1 MDADGNT
8 FTKASM
14 EYILAERKKVINTAT
29 NSAAIDRYVAER
41 PITPAEAMLEFNGN
55 IFPKKEILEQLSKIR
70 THKQLQNHK
79 QVGDL
84 VWVVGDKY
92 QINKLVEEKIWAI
105 KVK

>member
-1 MDADGNT
+1 MYMDADGNT

-55 IFPKKEILEQLSKIR
+55 IFPKKEILEQLSMIR
-70 THKQLQNHK
+70 THKNL
-79 QVGDL
+79 
-84 VWVVGDKY
+84 
-92 QINKLVEEKIWAI
+92 
-105 KVK
+105 